1 MKYAH
6 IERMGG
12 KKLILFFPVLY
23 RIAMATYKMIT
34 VSRRAI
40 RKEKFP
46 TLFICVKCDL
56 TLLPDMHYRVHIA
69 SVILPLMVRLV
80 PCASPLIKHPSGQ
93 RVPDGPL
100 SRRTVKFNGVGSLCR
115 PALRYRSQRKFLKK
129 KGRRRLA
136 GSEFLVPV

>member
-6 IERMGG
+6 IKRMGG
-12 KKLILFFPVLY
+12 KKTNSFFPVLY

-46 TLFICVKCDL
+46 TLFICVKCDF
-56 TLLPDMHYRVHIA
+56 TLLPFVPDTHYRVHIA

-80 PCASPLIKHPSGQ
+80 PCASPLIKRPSGQ

-100 SRRTVKFNGVGSLCR
+100 SRRTVKFNGVWLAVPPR
-115 PALRYRSQRKFLKK
+115 PA
-129 KGRRRLA
+129 
-136 GSEFLVPV
+136 VPLSAQVF